1 MIILASKPHL
11 HLKLSGG
18 SMAQCLGLINGL
30 FASQKLGRSLK
41 ISYYPY
47 STGTYWPFA
56 IKPLLISDEILDL
69 NVGTRG
75 LKLSNE
81 AEVGK
86 ILTEHPLMKK
96 KFSYEKLLSLLRK
109 LQLEPLLQ
117 FMRREL
123 AVMGIARRIID
134 INGYY
139 KTISGGFAVLNIP
152 EVNKLMHQRFRVAN
166 LKSPFSPHIDGKD
179 SVVIH
184 YRLGDKKSAGHHP
197 ADFNADAIID
207 PKAFAEVLKNAGLQ
221 DHKHIVVVSDEPIL
235 AKSLL
240 SQVNVKASVSSTTG
254 SIWDDLYIMSQASFF
269 IGSNSQVSKFAS
281 ICVENNGGKSY
292 LLNIDN
298 PSNFHNFSNITFIKA
313 ATLNL
318 EDKIYSLDFDLE
330 ENAHSAYK
338 QQSSN

>member
-1 MIILASKPHL
+1 MTILGGKPYL

-30 FASQKLGRSLK
+30 FASQKLGRPLK

-56 IKPLLISDEILDL
+56 IESLVSSSEILNL
-69 NVGTRG
+69 NVGTKG
-75 LKLSNE
+75 LKMNKE

-86 ILTEHPLMKK
+86 ILTEHPLMTKQ
-96 KFSYEKLLSLLRK
+96 FSYEKFLSLLRK
-109 LQLEPLLQ
+109 LRLEPFLQ
-117 FMRREL
+117 FTRREL
-123 AVMGIARRIID
+123 AVMGIAKRIVNISS
-134 INGYY
+134 YY
-139 KTISGGFAVLNIP
+139 KTISGGFAVLNVP
-152 EVNKLMHQRFRVAN
+152 EVNNLMHLRFQNTN
-166 LKSPFSPHIDGKD
+166 LKSPFSSNIDGAD
-179 SVVIH
+179 SVIIH
-184 YRLGDKKSAGHHP
+184 YRLGDKKAAGHHP

-207 PKAFAEVLKNAGLQ
+207 PQAFADVLKKEGLQ
-221 DHKHIVVVSDEPIL
+221 DHKNITVVSDEPLL

-240 SQVNVKASVSSTTG
+240 SQVNVKANISSKTG
-254 SIWDDLYIMSQASFF
+254 SIWDDIYIMSQASIF

-292 LLNIDN
+292 LLNVDN
-298 PSNFHNFSNITFIKA
+298 PNNFYNFSNITFIKA
-313 ATLNL
+313 ATLDF

-338 QQSSN
+338 K

>member
-1 MIILASKPHL
+1 MTILGGKPYL

-30 FASQKLGRSLK
+30 FASQKLGRPLK

-56 IKPLLISDEILDL
+56 IESLLSPSEILNL
-69 NVGTRG
+69 NVGTKG
-75 LKLSNE
+75 LKLSKE

-86 ILTEHPLMKK
+86 ILTEHPLMTKL
-96 KFSYEKLLSLLRK
+96 FSYEKFLSFLRK
-109 LQLEPLLQ
+109 LHLEPVLQ
-117 FMRREL
+117 FTRREL
-123 AVMGIARRIID
+123 AVMGIAKRIVNISS
-134 INGYY
+134 YY
-139 KTISGGFAVLNIP
+139 KTISGGFAVLNVP
-152 EVNKLMHQRFRVAN
+152 EVNNLMHLRFQNTN
-166 LKSPFSPHIDGKD
+166 LKSPFSSNIDGAD
-179 SVVIH
+179 SVIIH
-184 YRLGDKKSAGHHP
+184 YRLGDKKAAGHHP

-207 PKAFAEVLKNAGLQ
+207 PQAFADVLKKEGLQ
-221 DHKHIVVVSDEPIL
+221 DHKNITVVSDEPLL

-240 SQVNVKASVSSTTG
+240 SQVNVKANISSKTG
-254 SIWDDLYIMSQASFF
+254 SIWDDIYIMSQASIF

-292 LLNIDN
+292 LLNVDN
-298 PSNFHNFSNITFIKA
+298 PNNFYNFSNIAFIKA
-313 ATLNL
+313 ATLDL

-338 QQSSN
+338 K

>member
-1 MIILASKPHL
+1 VIILSGEPYL

-30 FASQKLGRSLK
+30 FASQKLGRPLK

-56 IKPLLISDEILDL
+56 IESLLSTSEILDL

-75 LKLSNE
+75 LKLNKE

-86 ILTEHPLMKK
+86 ILTEHPLMTKL
-96 KFSYEKLLSLLRK
+96 FSYEKFLSLLRK
-109 LQLEPLLQ
+109 LRLEPFLQ

-123 AVMGIARRIID
+123 AVMGIAKRIIN
-134 INGYY
+134 ISGYY
-139 KTISGGFAVLNIP
+139 KTISGGFAVLNMP
-152 EVNKLMHQRFRVAN
+152 EVNNFIHLRFQNAN
-166 LKSPFSPHIDGKD
+166 LKSPFSPNIDGAD

-184 YRLGDKKSAGHHP
+184 YRLGDKKAAGHHP
-197 ADFNADAIID
+197 TDFNADAIID
-207 PKAFAEVLKNAGLQ
+207 PIAFAEVLKKAGLQ
-221 DHKHIVVVSDEPIL
+221 DHKNITVVSDEPLL

-240 SQVNVKASVSSTTG
+240 SQVNVKANISSKTG
-254 SIWDDLYIMSQASFF
+254 SIWDDIYIMSQASFF

-292 LLNIDN
+292 LLNVDN
-298 PSNFHNFSNITFIKA
+298 PNNFYNFSNITFVKA
-313 ATLNL
+313 ATLDL
-318 EDKIYSLDFDLE
+318 ENKIYSLDFDLE
-330 ENAHSAYK
+330 ENTHSTYK
-338 QQSSN
+338 K

>member
-1 MIILASKPHL
+1 VIILASKPHL

-30 FASQKLGRSLK
+30 VASQKLSRPLK

-56 IKPLLISDEILDL
+56 IKPLLSSNEILDL
-69 NVGTRG
+69 GVGTRG
-75 LKLSNE
+75 LKLSKE
-81 AEVGK
+81 PEVGK
-86 ILTEHPLMKK
+86 ILTEHPLMTKN
-96 KFSYEKLLSLLRK
+96 FSYEKLLSLLRR
-109 LQLEPLLQ
+109 LRLEPLLQ

-123 AVMGIARRIID
+123 AVMGTARRIID
-134 INGYY
+134 VNGYY
-139 KTISGGFAVLNIP
+139 RTISGGFAVLNVP
-152 EVNKLMHQRFRVAN
+152 EVNKLMHQRFQNAK
-166 LKSPFSPHIDGKD
+166 LKSPFSLTIDGAD

-184 YRLGDKKSAGHHP
+184 YRLGDKKAAGHHP
-197 ADFNADAIID
+197 SDFNTDAIID
-207 PKAFAEVLKNAGLQ
+207 PKAFAEVLKDAGLQ
-221 DHKHIVVVSDEPIL
+221 DHKNITVVSDEPLL

-240 SQVNVKASVSSTTG
+240 SQVNIKANISSKTG

-292 LLNIDN
+292 LLNVDN
-298 PSNFHNFSNITFIKA
+298 QESFYNFSNITFVKA
-313 ATLNL
+313 AIFDL
-318 EDKIYSLDFDLE
+318 ENMIYSLDFDLE

-338 QQSSN
+338 Q

>member
-1 MIILASKPHL
+1 MASKPHL

-18 SMAQCLGLINGL
+18 SMAQCLGLINGI
-30 FASQKLGRSLK
+30 FASQKLSRPLK

-56 IKPLLISDEILDL
+56 IEPLLSSSEILDL
-69 NVGTRG
+69 DVGTRG
-75 LKLSNE
+75 LNLSKE

-86 ILTEHPLMKK
+86 ILTEHPLMTKT
-96 KFSYEKLLSLLRK
+96 FSYEKLLSLLRK
-109 LQLEPLLQ
+109 LRLEPLLQ

-139 KTISGGFAVLNIP
+139 RTISGGFAVLNVP
-152 EVNKLMHQRFRVAN
+152 QVNKIMHQRFQVAK
-166 LKSPFSPHIDGKD
+166 LKSPFSPTIDGAD

-184 YRLGDKKSAGHHP
+184 YRLGDKKAAGHHP
-197 ADFNADAIID
+197 SDFNADAIID
-207 PKAFAEVLKNAGLQ
+207 PKAFAEVLKEAGLQ
-221 DHKHIVVVSDEPIL
+221 DHKNITVVSDEPLL

-240 SQVNVKASVSSTTG
+240 SQVNIKAKISSKTG
-254 SIWDDLYIMSQASFF
+254 SIWDDIYIMSQASFF

-292 LLNIDN
+292 LLNVDS
-298 PSNFHNFSNITFIKA
+298 PKNFYNFSNTTFIEA
-313 ATLNL
+313 ATLDL
-318 EDKIYSLDFDLE
+318 ENRIYSLNFDLE

-338 QQSSN
+338 K

>member
-18 SMAQCLGLINGL
+18 SMAQCLGLINGI
-30 FASQKLGRSLK
+30 FASQKLSRPLK

-56 IKPLLISDEILDL
+56 IKPLLSSSEILDID
-69 NVGTRG
+69 VGTRG
-75 LKLSNE
+75 LKLSKE

-86 ILTEHPLMKK
+86 ILTEHPLMTQN
-96 KFSYEKLLSLLRK
+96 FSYEKLLSLLR
-109 LQLEPLLQ
+109 QLHMEPLLQ

-139 KTISGGFAVLNIP
+139 RTISGGFAVLNVP
-152 EVNKLMHQRFRVAN
+152 EVNKLMHQRFQDAK
-166 LKSPFSPHIDGKD
+166 LKSPFDPPINGAD

-184 YRLGDKKSAGHHP
+184 YRLGDKKAAGHHP

-207 PKAFAEVLKNAGLQ
+207 PKAYAEVLKGAGLQ
-221 DHKHIVVVSDEPIL
+221 NHKNITVVSDEPLL

-240 SQVNVKASVSSTTG
+240 SQVDIKANISSKTG
-254 SIWDDLYIMSQASFF
+254 SIWDDIYIMSQASFF

-292 LLNIDN
+292 LLNVDN
-298 PSNFHNFSNITFIKA
+298 PKNFYNFSNTTFIKA
-313 ATLNL
+313 TTLDL
-318 EDKIYSLDFDLE
+318 ENRIYSLDFDLE

-338 QQSSN
+338 K

>member
-1 MIILASKPHL
+1 MTILGGKPYL

-30 FASQKLGRSLK
+30 FASQKLGRPLK

-56 IKPLLISDEILDL
+56 IESLVSSSEILNL
-69 NVGTRG
+69 NVGTKG
-75 LKLSNE
+75 LKMNKE

-86 ILTEHPLMKK
+86 ILTEHPLMTKQ
-96 KFSYEKLLSLLRK
+96 FSYEKFLSLLRK
-109 LQLEPLLQ
+109 LRLEPFLQ
-117 FMRREL
+117 FTRREL
-123 AVMGIARRIID
+123 AVMGIAKRIVN
-134 INGYY
+134 INSYY
-139 KTISGGFAVLNIP
+139 KTISGGFAVLNVP
-152 EVNKLMHQRFRVAN
+152 EVNNLMHLRFQNTN
-166 LKSPFSPHIDGKD
+166 LKSPFSSNIDGAD

-184 YRLGDKKSAGHHP
+184 YRLGDKKAAGHHP

-207 PKAFAEVLKNAGLQ
+207 PQAFADVLKKEGLQ
-221 DHKHIVVVSDEPIL
+221 DHKNITIVSDEPLL

-240 SQVNVKASVSSTTG
+240 SQVNVKANISSKTG
-254 SIWDDLYIMSQASFF
+254 SIWDDIYIMSQASIF

-292 LLNIDN
+292 LLNVDN
-298 PSNFHNFSNITFIKA
+298 PNNFYNFSNITFIKA
-313 ATLNL
+313 ATLDF

-338 QQSSN
+338 K